1 MERELW
7 PLLYRLLQ
15 EVAKDLSQKYVQYH
29 PWVIAAVLLWA
40 ALHDRPI
47 SWACQP
53 RHWSTTTLRPPRL
66 PSEATLSRRL
76 PTLPVGLLLRAVEDR
91 LRQAGHPSLI
101 SYLDG
106 KPLPV
111 GSRSKDPDARPKGP
125 LGPGYKLHAL
135 WTTQPVPVAWEV
147 TAAGVGEAPVA
158 ERLVARGA
166 GAGYLLGDGNYDST
180 TLFDAAAAA
189 GYQLVVPKWRP
200 NAGKGHRYQSPH
212 RLRSIALSGT
222 DFGRQLYGLRTRI
235 ERQFGN
241 AGSFGG
247 GLQPLPAWVRGRDRV
262 HAWVAAKLLINGVR
276 IARKQGLTI
285 PLQDV
290 ERPGKGAESPP
301 PSALKGRDNGGG

>member
-7 PLLYRLLQ
+7 PPLYRLLQ
-15 EVAKDLSQKYVQYH
+15 EAAKDFQQKYVQYH

-47 SWACQP
+47 AWACQP
-53 RHWSTTTLRPPRL
+53 RHWSTTTLRPPRI

-76 PTLPVGLLLRAVEDR
+76 HRLPVGLLLRAVEDR

-111 GSRSKDPDARPKGP
+111 GSRSKDPGARPKGP

-158 ERLVARGA
+158 EGLVARGP
-166 GAGYLLGDGNYDST
+166 GAGYLLADGNYDSNP
-180 TLFDAAAAA
+180 LFDAAAAA
-189 GYQLVVPKWRP
+189 GYQLLVPKWRSG
-200 NAGKGHRYQSPH
+200 AGRGHRYQSPS
-212 RLRSIALSGT
+212 RLRSIALAGT
-222 DFGRQLYGLRTRI
+222 EFGRSVYALRAGI
-235 ERQFGN
+235 ERAFGN

-247 GLQPLPAWVRGRDRV
+247 GLAPLPAWVRGRDRV
-262 HAWVAAKLLINGVR
+262 QCWVAAKLLINGVR
-276 IARKQGLTI
+276 IVQKQGLRITWGSRAG
-285 PLQDV
+285 LASS
-290 ERPGKGAESPP
+290 RW
-301 PSALKGRDNGGG
+301 SAHWHKSRT